1 MDCYMKDQKEM
12 YKAIREAL
20 IQKDAECAAESPFN
34 LKGRGHEPRVT
45 LSVRLAAI
53 IRGADISHI
62 VLSGYGADN
71 HYPLRVFVA
80 AYFSLLDRFPEAT
93 KLLDELFPT
102 ACTDYFKLNIDMGSV
117 NCCSDEDIDNAELSE
132 GSLKAQ
138 SKWFGNAENKDQDRF
153 DEEQVSLTEEQLDDQ
168 VDGLVALYKK
178 KKEDQ
183 KAKHESDLKKF
194 ENRRVK

>member
-1 MDCYMKDQKEM
+1 MKDRKEM
-12 YKAIREAL
+12 YRAIRDAL
-20 IQKDAECAAESPFN
+20 IEKDAECAAESPFN

-80 AYFSLLDRFPEAT
+80 AYFSLLDRFPEAA

-102 ACTDYFKLNIDMGSV
+102 ACTDYYKLNIDMGLV
-117 NCCSDEDIDNAELSE
+117 NCCSDEDEE
-132 GSLKAQ
+132 GENTSVRSLKAQ
-138 SKWFGNAENKDQDRF
+138 SNWFGNAENKDQDRF
-153 DEEQVSLTEEQLDDQ
+153 DEEQASLTEKQLNDQ

-178 KKEDQ
+178 KKEEQ
-183 KAKHESDLKKF
+183 KAKHEADLKKF
-194 ENRRVK
+194 ESRSVK